1 MIPRGVLVQK
11 YEARGGMVEKNKFE
25 NLAKKTLNY
34 FMEVV
39 EKIWDFIKKFLSP
52 WESSPNF
59 LFAHVAGKE

>member
-52 WESSPNF
+52 
-59 LFAHVAGKE
+59 